1 MSPSGIVWQPFYQES
16 SDPQVTGWFTY
27 WKPHRPFA
35 MDMAGFAVNLRLIL
49 QHPNAQFTNAVQ
61 RGYQESTLLTGLG
74 VMLADLEPKAS
85 GCTRVCALLFFL
97 IILGTGLIKLNVCIC

>member
-1 MSPSGIVWQPFYQES
+1 MVVRVVALWHSLAALYQES
-16 SDPQVTGWFTY
+16 SDLQVTGWFTY

-74 VMLADLEPKAS
+74 VMLADLEPKAN
-85 GCTRVCALLFFL
+85 GCTRVCAMLFFYFDYFRD
-97 IILGTGLIKLNVCIC
+97 GFD

>member
-1 MSPSGIVWQPFYQES
+1 MVVRVVTLWHSLAALYQES

-74 VMLADLEPKAS
+74 VMLADLEPKAN
-85 GCTRVCALLFFL
+85 GCTRVCAMLFSYFDYFRDRFD
-97 IILGTGLIKLNVCIC
+97 